1 MSLNQK
7 HELSLKRQLTMKYY
21 CIPSTG
27 THYKLKNKVQ
37 SLVSKSSIYLARLG
51 QAGVDLSKT
60 GIKKAWLYLIVCEQ

>member
-51 QAGVDLSKT
+51 QAGVDLT
-60 GIKKAWLYLIVCEQ
+60 IKDGNQKGMALPHCV